1 MILITSQISSLF
13 FFRFRS
19 RQTSKSGFRIE
30 YMTLKMSTACGG
42 NFSDATGSLTS
53 PLYNASY
60 PELMDCVY
68 LVSQPHGM
76 FINVS
81 LSNMDISC
89 HGTPS
94 DFVELRDG
102 NNGDSPLMGSFCGN
116 GGNIPNFM
124 QTTQNHLRIRCHEM
138 KSTYIIPPTDEDFF
152 PRFSSNYFKSGLGFQ
167 LKYETSDQFQ
177 GMIHRFDE
185 CGGYFSTAEGSIT
198 SPTYPNKQ
206 EYPINARCIYA
217 ISQPTDT
224 VIHLGFM
231 RVDLEATGGACGACC
246 DYLEIRDG
254 PSEDATLLHKL
265 CGNEIPEPIQSTG
278 NHLWMK

>member
-1 MILITSQISSLF
+1 
-13 FFRFRS
+13 
-19 RQTSKSGFRIE
+19 
-30 YMTLKMSTACGG
+30 
-42 NFSDATGSLTS
+42 
-53 PLYNASY
+53 
-60 PELMDCVY
+60 
-68 LVSQPHGM
+68 
-76 FINVS
+76 
-81 LSNMDISC
+81 
-89 HGTPS
+89 
-94 DFVELRDG
+94 
-102 NNGDSPLMGSFCGN
+102 
-116 GGNIPNFM
+116 
-124 QTTQNHLRIRCHEM
+124 M
-138 KSTYIIPPTDEDFF
+138 KIFF
-152 PRFSSNYFKSGLGFQ
+152 PRFFSNYFKSGLGFQ

-185 CGGYFSTAEGSIT
+185 CGGYFSTEKGSIT

-224 VIHLGFM
+224 VIHLSFL
-231 RVDLEATGGACGACC
+231 RVDLEASGGACGACC